1 MGNYTIYEVKRAM
14 IGKYGKAD
22 SEALA
27 LLKAQVYEGTVDRNA
42 LVKVG
47 YGKLNVDYYN
57 ELTVTTWP

>member
-42 LVKVG
+42 LCRVG
-47 YGKLNVDYYN
+47 YDKLNVDF
-57 ELTVTTWP
+57 

>member
-1 MGNYTIYEVKRAM
+1 MGNYTIYEVKRSM
-14 IGKYGKAD
+14 IGRYGKAD

-42 LVKVG
+42 LCRVG

-57 ELTVTTWP
+57 ELTLST

>member
-1 MGNYTIYEVKRAM
+1 M
-14 IGKYGKAD
+14 IGRYGKAD

-42 LVKVG
+42 LVRVG

-57 ELTVTTWP
+57 ER

>member
-1 MGNYTIYEVKRAM
+1 MGNYTIFEVKRAI
-14 IGKYGKAD
+14 IGRNGKAD

-27 LLKAQVYEGTVDRNA
+27 LLKAQVYEGTEYRNA

-57 ELTVTTWP
+57 ELTLST